1 MSDAPCDP
9 ADEVGDVIA
18 VLVVGSEA
26 AADRLRQAGRDGALS
41 VSHLPEDAEVGDVTD
56 TEYDCLVLADAVGVD
71 WATVRNVAAPVVL
84 YGGVDDLPD
93 APIHRDVDLVLE
105 RRPEADGGLLV
116 EKIRTLA
123 GTSTAPSTRAEA
135 VEAVTTDTGSVAAF
149 LVDDAGDVRW
159 SAAGLAEVL
168 PSGAKDRLPPET
180 ASLYE
185 RLAAVFQPHESTGL
199 SEPAFADLPGSTE
212 ERDGTLLWLAAGEG
226 GGYYRHYSYP
236 VGVGSADRIELLQNV
251 TTTVGNHDR
260 LALFEELVENAQ
272 DGLFVLNADWQVEY
286 LNRTYAQLLGFDREE
301 LLGTHVA
308 QQLSPGEMQRAQA
321 ATERLI
327 DGEAESAVI
336 DITLQRGD
344 GTEVEA
350 SVHFWA
356 RYTDDERYAGL
367 MGAVRDITDR
377 KARERELE
385 RYETIV
391 QAVGDPV
398 CTIDAEGRFVYVND
412 AFEERTGYELSTLRG
427 EPISL
432 VIGADAA
439 ATGEALI
446 TELLADPDSTTAT
459 FELQLPDRDGA
470 TTPTEC
476 QIALLPREDGQ
487 YRGAIAV
494 MRDISRLKRRE
505 QRLSKFAGV
514 VSHDLRN
521 PLDVALGRAE
531 VLPDVADL
539 DPETEHHVGE
549 IYESLKRMEQLIEDV
564 LAIAR
569 HGEMAVDLAP
579 VSLEEVAA
587 EAWASVETGDAEL
600 RIAST
605 ATVRAHR
612 SRLLRLFEN
621 LFRNAIEHGGPDVLV
636 EVGTI
641 DDGSDAGFYVA
652 DDGSG
657 IPGDQR
663 DVIFDDGFSTTADGT
678 GLGLSIVSEIARAH
692 DWAIDIADGIEGG
705 ARFEF
710 TGVAAA
716 NQDAE

>member
-1 MSDAPCDP
+1 MRPRGRGRRRDRGAGGRQRCDRRP
-9 ADEVGDVIA
+9 
-18 VLVVGSEA
+18 A
-26 AADRLRQAGRDGALS
+26 AAGGPRR
-41 VSHLPEDAEVGDVTD
+41 
-56 TEYDCLVLADAVGVD
+56 DAVGQSPPRRRRGRRRNRRRIRLPGARRSGRRRLGGGEGPGGAGRAVRGRRRPPGRADPPGRRPRSRTATRRRWRPPGRENPGRRRGEHGAEHPRGGGRGRHHRHRQRRGVPRRRRGGRPLVD
-71 WATVRNVAAPVVL
+71 GRPRGRVAARGRGAAPA
-84 YGGVDDLPD
+84 GNGV
-93 APIHRDVDLVLE
+93 
-105 RRPEADGGLLV
+105 
-116 EKIRTLA
+116 
-123 GTSTAPSTRAEA
+123 A
-135 VEAVTTDTGSVAAF
+135 V
-149 LVDDAGDVRW
+149 R
-159 SAAGLAEVL
+159 AAG
-168 PSGAKDRLPPET
+168 
-180 ASLYE
+180 
-185 RLAAVFQPHESTGL
+185 
-199 SEPAFADLPGSTE
+199 
-212 ERDGTLLWLAAGEG
+212 WLAAGEG

-236 VGVGSADRIELLQNV
+236 VGVGSADRIELLQDV
-251 TTTVGNHDR
+251 TTTVGNHDH

-327 DGEAESAVI
+327 DGETESAVI

-344 GTEVEA
+344 GTDVEA
-350 SVHFWA
+350 SVHFWP
-356 RYTDDERYAGL
+356 RYTDDGRYAGL
-367 MGAVRDITDR
+367 MGAVHDITDR

-476 QIALLPREDGQ
+476 QIALLPQEDGQ
-487 YRGAIAV
+487 YQGAVVV

-678 GLGLSIVSEIARAH
+678 GLGLSIVSEIVRAH
-692 DWAIDIADGIEGG
+692 DWSIDIADGIDGG

-716 NQDAE
+716 DQDSE